1 MYQSGTSE
9 ILGIVSSSIT
19 PTPGVIV
26 FPSYDGIVIHAA
38 PTQAGGG
45 ALQWFSD
52 VLGTTAEQACE
63 LAGHAPPSSA
73 VPLFLPHLQGERAPI
88 WDASSRGVFA
98 RLDSRA
104 GTPEM
109 VRSVMEGVAFSAR
122 WAFQEL
128 QTSSGVTLSVA
139 NIGGGGSRSDL
150 WCQIRA
156 DTLGFALQ
164 RVAVTD
170 TAALGA
176 AILAGVG
183 SGLIPSV
190 GRAVQQLVRFDRSFE
205 PRGHI
210 RGYYDDK
217 YAHYQALYGALCSF
231 NARFET

>member
-1 MYQSGTSE
+1 
-9 ILGIVSSSIT
+9 
-19 PTPGVIV
+19 
-26 FPSYDGIVIHAA
+26 
-38 PTQAGGG
+38 
-45 ALQWFSD
+45 
-52 VLGTTAEQACE
+52 
-63 LAGHAPPSSA
+63 
-73 VPLFLPHLQGERAPI
+73 
-88 WDASSRGVFA
+88 
-98 RLDSRA
+98 
-104 GTPEM
+104 
-109 VRSVMEGVAFSAR
+109 MEGVAFSAR